1 LRRWKSFGCGGDF
14 GRYSIGRKK
23 KLQRRRKRNCKII
36 ESFLIFGK
44 TYY

>member
-1 LRRWKSFGCGGDF
+1 LRRWKSFGCGRDF

-23 KLQRRRKRNCKII
+23 RRRKRNYKII

-44 TYY
+44 IYY